1 MVPGQDSYRWPS
13 SSQQLNTET
22 VTTQGKKE
30 ALIVAHSLEDLN
42 FHGGAGMTAGA

>member
-1 MVPGQDSYRWPS
+1 LQRDKKKK
-13 SSQQLNTET
+13 
-22 VTTQGKKE
+22 TTQGKKE